1 LAFINPGCHGGRYG
15 NIEQYGYLAR
25 IHIKGTIVSLRNI
38 LLTVC
43 CVEIQI
49 VTNQYISKY
58 LIINLL
64 RFGLM

>member
-1 LAFINPGCHGGRYG
+1 MKLINLENG
-15 NIEQYGYLAR
+15 EATKSKAKGYFTSLTQ

-38 LLTVC
+38 LLTFC

-58 LIINLL
+58 
-64 RFGLM
+64 

>member
-1 LAFINPGCHGGRYG
+1 MLLFHEEKTDTHQIAILT
-15 NIEQYGYLAR
+15 Q

-49 VTNQYISKY
+49 VTKQYIYKY
-58 LIINLL
+58 MTNSLL
-64 RFGLM
+64 